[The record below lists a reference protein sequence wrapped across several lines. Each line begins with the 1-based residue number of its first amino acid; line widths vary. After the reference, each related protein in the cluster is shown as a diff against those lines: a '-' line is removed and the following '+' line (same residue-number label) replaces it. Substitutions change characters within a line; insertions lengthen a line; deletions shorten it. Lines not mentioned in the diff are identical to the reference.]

1 MFGVPSALSPYLT
14 PGGMYESVSLYSIWG
29 KKQVKQVFF
38 FKNCLTLEQVK
49 FYFISKSTTEFS
61 PTFKTL
67 FHFRR
72 ENKKNNVANLR
83 HGMTLWNA

>member
-49 FYFISKSTTEFS
+49 FYFISKSTIEFS

-67 FHFRR
+67 AKCSILGERI
-72 ENKKNNVANLR
+72 KKTTLR
-83 HGMTLWNA
+83 I